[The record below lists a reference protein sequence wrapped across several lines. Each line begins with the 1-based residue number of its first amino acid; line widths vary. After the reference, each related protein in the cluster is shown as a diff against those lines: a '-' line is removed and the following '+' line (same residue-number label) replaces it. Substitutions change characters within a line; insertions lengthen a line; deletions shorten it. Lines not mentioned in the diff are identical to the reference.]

1 MSEGDEDHGKIEEL
15 PNLQQDID
23 SDQIWSLHRIGAQG
37 TVLLLRAFFKLDKQP
52 KAEPVP
58 AGTIPP
64 MTNGSSFGK
73 TGVNVISITTL
84 TDFSYSINT
93 ALPKG
98 TASWHRTGLFYQ
110 AELPPLLLPTPA
122 TLPEN
127 ENNNNNNNNDMM
139 MTMVAAAS
147 PRQSFSATPLIP
159 SSMMMTTTATSS
171 IENETPSEFNRISG
185 IALNTPA
192 AGGRVDMVFGKPAP
206 STQKKDSRVGL
217 PPTSKKRKPL
227 GPAGK
232 EEQENDFQFLLQI

>member
-1 MSEGDEDHGKIEEL
+1 
-15 PNLQQDID
+15 
-23 SDQIWSLHRIGAQG
+23 
-37 TVLLLRAFFKLDKQP
+37 LDKQP

-98 TASWHRTGLFYQ
+98 TATWHRTGLYYQ

-122 TLPEN
+122 TLPEI
-127 ENNNNNNNNDMM
+127 ENNNNNNDLMM
-139 MTMVAAAS
+139 VVAAAS
-147 PRQSFSATPLIP
+147 PRQSFSSTPLIP
-159 SSMMMTTTATSS
+159 SSMTKATSS

-192 AGGRVDMVFGKPAP
+192 VGGGRGGADDMVFGKPAP
-206 STQKKDSRVGL
+206 STQKKDNRVGL

-232 EEQENDFQFLLQI
+232 EEKRNYFLFSF